1 MKYLKKIFEDTS
13 NSLPDDIQDAI
24 LGIED
29 EFGEPKITIRSMNNV
44 TYYKLEW
51 KLMISNA
58 DSLDAFNENLEKL
71 FRIRHDFLSIK
82 GRLAQIYE
90 TKLSCRD
97 GLMVFAISTKT
108 PFNYNFINEID
119 HTKKVI
125 YLNRAEI
132 EKFFNTRI
140 KLKDL
145 RVLLDRSSNSSFRG
159 GYFLKIT
166 TAKFRDEKGEE
177 YFEEFID
184 HIKDQIDLK
193 LLKVR
198 DFEIKDYTL
207 EIYFMKKN
215 RDFDNDPTSYYRAIL
230 Q

>member
-29 EFGEPKITIRSMNNV
+29 EFGEPEITIRSKNNV

-51 KLMISNA
+51 NLMISNA

-82 GRLAQIYE
+82 GRLAQKYE

-108 PFNYNFINEID
+108 PFNYNFVNEID

-145 RVLLDRSSNSSFRG
+145 RVSLDRSSSFIG

-193 LLKVR
+193 LLQVR
-198 DFEIKDYTL
+198 DFVMGYTL

-215 RDFDNDPTSYYRAIL
+215 RAFDNDPTSYYRAIL